1 MKLRTLL
8 LLFFLPITTLTAQR
22 GIAYYDALALSAA
35 YELQEGKLPLTEDV
49 RKLLLPYFDNPQEMG
64 SGLADNPFLEPYFL
78 SGDSLSLK
86 LNAAAFQ
93 VLAEEQAM
101 MPAVL
106 PGLSGLDVTN
116 VTTGLSRFMIERARE
131 ELTVAFFER
140 FQRVAARNPEFSAL
154 FPLTTNRLGRLL
166 EFQYGEMLP
175 ALRTAFQTDLE
186 RLIFRLDNFFRLED
200 YRELLEELPEVRL
213 AIRLLRL
220 ARELESGKSPVALLE
235 DLKEL
240 AERELA
246 GEPRFQ
252 NLRSSLQLATL
263 FTKSLRSIA
272 PNRSLITFEEFSL
285 LTQDRVAL
293 EVYFGLLYQQ
303 AEAADIA
310 FTAGGQRLQFT
321 AFLEQQRGNLFTIEN
336 YLMELLQLIERLE
349 EIKGGVSFKQ
359 SRNVPLSPEE
369 VDAYLQAALDVVQ
382 HALGIGVAMLP
393 GTVRDRYYQ
402 ILQQAQ
408 SLYRYLSAEEYT
420 DAVLTASALL
430 RNLLE
435 AGDEVLPGFEYDK
448 ARIDRIAELLEYGL
462 FMANMVQ
469 ASSPAEIEATIANAA
484 LPAGSSSIK
493 KAAGWN
499 VAVQSYL
506 GAYYR
511 LDDPSATGT
520 AWNNTF
526 GLHAPVGI
534 ALSRG
539 LGRGG
544 SLSAFGALIDIGAA
558 VDYELQLSED
568 PTTGNTVVERDYKIE
583 LGQIFS
589 PGAYLVYGAPY
600 HLPISLGVG
609 GQYGP
614 GLSSIESNR
623 VVQDDPS
630 WRWQVFLAVDIPLVN
645 LWNRKW

>member
-1 MKLRTLL
+1 MNPRTLL
-8 LLFFLPITTLTAQR
+8 LLLLLPLTTLTAQR

-35 YELQEGKLPLTEDV
+35 YELQDGALPLTEDV
-49 RKLLLPYFDNPQEMG
+49 RSLLLPYFDNPQEM
-64 SGLADNPFLEPYFL
+64 SSELADNPFLNAYFL

-116 VTTGLSRFMIERARE
+116 ITTGLSRFMIERARE

-140 FQRVAARNPEFSAL
+140 FRRVAERNPEFSAL
-154 FPLTTNRLGRLL
+154 FPLTTNRLGLLL

-186 RLIFRLDNFFRLED
+186 RLIFRLDNFFRLDD

-220 ARELESGKSPVALLE
+220 ARELESGKNPLALLE

-252 NLRSSLQLATL
+252 NLRSSLQLANL
-263 FTKSLRSIA
+263 FAQSLRSIA
-272 PNRSLITFEEFSL
+272 PGRSLITFEEFSL

-303 AEAADIA
+303 AKVADVA
-310 FTAGGQRLQFT
+310 FTAGGQRLRVT
-321 AFLEQQRGNLFTIEN
+321 DFLEQQRGNLFTIEN

-369 VDAYLQAALDVVQ
+369 VDQYLQAALDVVQ

-420 DAVLTASALL
+420 DAVLTVSALL

-435 AGDEVLPGFEYDK
+435 AGEEFLPDFEYDK

-493 KAAGWN
+493 KAADWN

-511 LDDPSATGT
+511 LDDPAANST
-520 AWNNTF
+520 AWSSTF
-526 GLHAPVGI
+526 GLHAPLGI
-534 ALSRG
+534 AVSRG

-558 VDYELQLSED
+558 VDYELRLSED

-583 LGQIFS
+583 LGQILS
-589 PGAYLVYGAPY
+589 PGAY
-600 HLPISLGVG
+600 
-609 GQYGP
+609 
-614 GLSSIESNR
+614 
-623 VVQDDPS
+623 
-630 WRWQVFLAVDIPLVN
+630 
-645 LWNRKW
+645 

>member
-1 MKLRTLL
+1 MKPQALL
-8 LLFFLPITTLTAQR
+8 LLFFLPLTTLTAQR

-35 YELQEGKLPLTEDV
+35 YELQGGELPLTEDV
-49 RKLLLPYFDNPQEMG
+49 RSLLLPYFDNPQKMG
-64 SGLADNPFLEPYFL
+64 SELADNPLLSPYFL

-86 LNAAAFQ
+86 LNAAALQ
-93 VLAEEQAM
+93 VLADEQAM

-106 PGLSGLDVTN
+106 PGLSGVDVTN
-116 VTTGLSRFMIERARE
+116 ITTGLSRFMIERARE

-140 FQRVAARNPEFSAL
+140 FRRVADRNPEFSAL

-175 ALRTAFQTDLE
+175 VLRTAFQTDLE

-200 YRELLEELPEVRL
+200 YRELLDELPEVRL
-213 AIRLLRL
+213 VIRLLRL
-220 ARELESGKSPVALLE
+220 VRELEAGKSPVALLQ
-235 DLKEL
+235 DLNEL

-246 GEPRFQ
+246 EEPRFQ
-252 NLRSSLQLATL
+252 NLRSSLHLATL
-263 FTKSLRSIA
+263 FTQSLRSIA
-272 PNRSLITFEEFSL
+272 PSRSLVTFEEFSL
-285 LTQDRVAL
+285 LAQDRVAL
-293 EVYFGLLYQQ
+293 EIYFGLIYQQ
-303 AEAADIA
+303 ADDASLSFA
-310 FTAGGQRLQFT
+310 AGGKLVPFTDFLGDQRD
-321 AFLEQQRGNLFTIEN
+321 NLFTLEN
-336 YLMELLQLIERLE
+336 YLMELLQLLERLE
-349 EIKGGVSFKQ
+349 EIEGGVTFGQ
-359 SRNVPLSPEE
+359 SR
-369 VDAYLQAALDVVQ
+369 DADRYLQAALDVLQ
-382 HALGIGVAMLP
+382 HSLGIGVALLP
-393 GTVRDRYYQ
+393 ETARDRYYQ
-402 ILQQAQ
+402 LLQQAH
-408 SLYRYLSAEEYT
+408 SFYRYLSAEEYT

-435 AGDEVLPGFEYDK
+435 AGEEVLPGFEYDK
-448 ARIDRIAELLEYGL
+448 ERIDRIAELLEYGL

-469 ASSPAEIEATIANAA
+469 ASSPEEIEATIANAA

-493 KAAGWN
+493 KAAHWN

-511 LDDPSATGT
+511 LDDPLAAST
-520 AWNNTF
+520 AWNNPF

-568 PTTGNTVVERDYKIE
+568 PNTGNTVVERDYKIE

-623 VVQDDPS
+623 VVQNEPS
-630 WRWQVFLAVDIPLVN
+630 WRWQVFLGVDIPLVN
-645 LWNRKW
+645 LWNR

>member
-1 MKLRTLL
+1 MKPQALI
-8 LLFFLPITTLTAQR
+8 LLFFLPLTALTAQR

-35 YELQEGKLPLTEDV
+35 YELQGGRLPLTEDV
-49 RKLLLPYFDNPQEMG
+49 RDLLLPYFENSQEM
-64 SGLADNPFLEPYFL
+64 SREIADNPLLSSYFL
-78 SGDSLSLK
+78 SGDSLALK

-93 VLAEEQAM
+93 ILADEQAM

-106 PGLSGLDVTN
+106 PGLSGVDVTN
-116 VTTGLSRFMIERARE
+116 ITTGLSRFMIERARE

-140 FQRVAARNPEFSAL
+140 FRRVAARNPEFSAL

-175 ALRTAFQTDLE
+175 ALRLAFQTDLE

-200 YRELLEELPEVRL
+200 YRELLEELPEVQL

-220 ARELESGKSPVALLE
+220 ARELESGKSPVALLQ
-235 DLKEL
+235 DLHEL

-246 GEPRFQ
+246 SEPRFQ
-252 NLRSSLQLATL
+252 NLRSSLHLATL
-263 FTKSLRSIA
+263 FTQSLRSIA
-272 PNRSLITFEEFSL
+272 PSRSLITFEEFSL
-285 LTQDRVAL
+285 LTQDRVATEL
-293 EVYFGLLYQQ
+293 FFGLIYQQ
-303 AEAADIA
+303 AEVAGLA
-310 FTAGGQRLQFT
+310 FTAGEKRLLFT
-321 AFLEQQRGNLFTIEN
+321 DFLEQQQDNFFTLEN

-349 EIKGGVSFKQ
+349 EIKGGIGFKQ
-359 SRNVPLSPEE
+359 SRNVPPLPEE
-369 VDAYLQAALDVVQ
+369 VDDYLQAALDVIQ
-382 HALGIGVAMLP
+382 HTLGIGVAILP
-393 GTVRDRYYQ
+393 ETARDRYYQ

-430 RNLLE
+430 QNLLE
-435 AGDEVLPGFEYDK
+435 AGDEILPDFEYDK
-448 ARIDRIAELLEYGL
+448 ARIERIAELLKYGL

-469 ASSPAEIEATIANAA
+469 ASSPEEIEATLSNAA

-493 KAAGWN
+493 KAADWN

-511 LDDPSATGT
+511 LDEPSTTGT
-520 AWNNTF
+520 AWNNAF

-534 ALSRG
+534 SLSRG
-539 LGRGG
+539 LGRAG

-558 VDYELQLSED
+558 VDYELQLTED
-568 PTTGNTVVERDYKIE
+568 PSTGNTVVERDYKIE

-600 HLPISLGVG
+600 HLPIALGVG

-614 GLSSIESNR
+614 GLSSIESNM
-623 VVQDDPS
+623 VVENEPS

-645 LWNRKW
+645 LWNR